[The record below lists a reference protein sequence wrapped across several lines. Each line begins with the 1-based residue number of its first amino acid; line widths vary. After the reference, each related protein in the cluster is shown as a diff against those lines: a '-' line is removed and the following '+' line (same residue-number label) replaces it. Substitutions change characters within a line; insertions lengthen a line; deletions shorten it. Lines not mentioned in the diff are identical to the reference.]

1 MTKTLD
7 HSNRVDAPYIWSCTD
22 KVSGKSVFWLIS
34 EMRRILCCL
43 LCLSAI
49 WSCSAVAPSPQ
60 KEDPP
65 GTGDPSTAVE
75 VDSSY
80 LFVGNSLSYYNEM
93 PSILVEIAAAYDLVI
108 GADCLCKPNYAI
120 LDHWAETELEALIA
134 SKAYVQVI
142 LQQGPS
148 SQAFGR
154 SVLLEYGPKISQ
166 LASSHQTKT
175 AFYMVWPSKA
185 YYYTFQGVIDNYTEA
200 AKVSDADL
208 FPVGH
213 VWKDYIEE
221 TGDESIYGADGFHP
235 SVKGSFLAAWVMFR
249 FLYPDIETEVLPD
262 FSKYISTEDLEKINN
277 LISVT
282 D

>member
-1 MTKTLD
+1 
-7 HSNRVDAPYIWSCTD
+7 
-22 KVSGKSVFWLIS
+22 
-34 EMRRILCCL
+34 MRRILYCL
-43 LCLSAI
+43 LWLLAI
-49 WSCSAVAPSPQ
+49 WSCSAVAPSPKQ
-60 KEDPP
+60 EEPPVSDDPTVP
-65 GTGDPSTAVE
+65 
-75 VDSSY
+75 VDIEAAY

-93 PSILVEIAAAYDLVI
+93 PSILIEIAAAYDLAI

-120 LDHWAETELEALIA
+120 LDHWAETELKNLIA
-134 SKAYVQVI
+134 SKAYKQVI

-166 LASSHQTKT
+166 LASAYQTKT

-200 AKVSDADL
+200 AKVSEADL
-208 FPVGH
+208 FPVGQ

-221 TGDESIYGADGFHP
+221 TGDESIYGADAFHP
-235 SVKGSFLAAWVMFR
+235 SPKGSFLAAWVIFR
-249 FLYPDIETEVLPD
+249 FLYPEIETDVLPD
-262 FSKYISTEDLEKINN
+262 FSKYISAEDLTKINN
-277 LISVT
+277 LVSVP